1 MVDFGSIMGIAK
13 HPASGRFLLRISPE
27 LHEDLRRSAAQAG
40 LSLNDHCARR
50 LGAPAGVLDAWPAAA
65 DAVRRCA
72 ALFPDRL
79 LGVVLFGSQARG
91 DVHDAS
97 DADLLIVLE
106 SSSPITRELYRR
118 WDEARV
124 TWGGRS
130 VEPHFVHLPDE
141 ERTVAG
147 LWAEVALD
155 GIVLHA
161 RSATLPV
168 RLARVRR
175 DIASGRIVRRTIH
188 GQPYWVG
195 AA

>member
-1 MVDFGSIMGIAK
+1 MRSVK

-27 LHEDLRRSAAQAG
+27 LHEGLRRSAAQAG
-40 LSLNDHCARR
+40 LSLNDHCGRR
-50 LGAPAGVLDAWPAAA
+50 LGAPAGMLDAWPAAS

-72 ALFPDRL
+72 ALFPDEL
-79 LGVVLFGSQARG
+79 LALVLFGSRARG

-97 DADLLIVLE
+97 DVDLLIVLE
-106 SSSPITRELYRR
+106 NSAPITRGLYRR
-118 WDEARV
+118 WDDERV
-124 TWGGRS
+124 TWEGRN
-130 VEPHFVHLPDE
+130 VEPHFVHLPE
-141 ERTVAG
+141 KERTVAG

-161 RSATLPV
+161 RNDAVPV

-175 DIASGRIVRRTIH
+175 DIASGRVVRRTIH